1 MSQVMSN
8 RVIENKNIVIT
19 ALKFDNPKTSAE
31 TYWLNLFQIS
41 RQKQTTLIFFCFSP
55 YIPH

>member
-1 MSQVMSN
+1 MSN

-41 RQKQTTLIFFCFSP
+41 RQKQTTLIFFAFHRIYP
-55 YIPH
+55 IR